1 MPSATVTRLAAS
13 ARWAAGCVLGDTPAV
28 IPPVPAPQRQGG
40 AVMASGLMAAGQGA
54 APRVV
59 VLGPLPPPLH
69 GMSLVTQ
76 QMAARLQGSATV
88 IDVSPGA
95 VYDRVRWRGRAR
107 KLVRLGC
114 AWARLPGLRCHGHR
128 WLYLP
133 LDSRAGLWLNLATA
147 ALGRALGFRLLLH
160 HHVTEYLRR
169 RHPALALIDRM
180 IGAGGVHLFSCER
193 FIAAFRHLYGA
204 QGMAWPLSN
213 AAFLAAPAADS
224 AAPPPLRPLTLG
236 HLSNL
241 SRQKGLHD
249 VLDAFTALRRQR
261 LDVRLVLAGPCHDA
275 GDRARIAAVAAAH
288 GTAFEARGAVA
299 GAAKQQFYA
308 DIDVFLFPTRYALES
323 EPLVVLEAL
332 QAGRPVIAFAEGCIA
347 ELIGDDGGAAVPPG
361 SDFTGACARLLP
373 PWLADRAALGE
384 AQQAA
389 RARAAARL
397 ALAEAQFQGVLALLA
412 EAAPPSAAAR

>member
-1 MPSATVTRLAAS
+1 
-13 ARWAAGCVLGDTPAV
+13 
-28 IPPVPAPQRQGG
+28 
-40 AVMASGLMAAGQGA
+40 
-54 APRVV
+54 VV

-76 QMAARLQGSATV
+76 QMAARLREAATL

-95 VYDRVRWRGRAR
+95 VYDRVRWLGRAR

-114 AWARLPGLRCHGHR
+114 AWARLPGLRCRGHR

-160 HHVTEYLRR
+160 HHVAEYLGR

-180 IGAGGVHLFSCER
+180 IGAGGTHLFSCER
-193 FIAAFRHLYGA
+193 FIAAFRRLYGS
-204 QGMAWPLSN
+204 QRMALPLSN
-213 AAFLAAPAADS
+213 AAFLAAPAVES

-249 VLDAFTALRRQR
+249 VLDAFTALRRNG
-261 LDVRLVLAGPCHDA
+261 LDVRLVLAGPCREA
-275 GDRARIAAVAAAH
+275 GDRARIAAAAAAH
-288 GTAFEARGAVA
+288 ETAFEARGAVA

-308 DIDVFLFPTRYALES
+308 DIDVFLFPTRYPLES

-332 QAGRPVIAFAEGCIA
+332 QAGRPVIAFAAGCIA
-347 ELIGDDGGAAVPPG
+347 ELIGGDGGAALPPG
-361 SDFTGACARLLP
+361 SDFTDACARLLR
-373 PWLADRAALGE
+373 PWLADGTALDQ

-397 ALAEAQFQGVLALLA
+397 ALAEVQFQGVLALLA
-412 EAAPPSAAAR
+412 EAAPPAAAAR